1 MSLIISYV
9 ERLEDVVQPA
19 VEFLSRERDLFAKPR
34 IVVPTAGA
42 KAWLWSELAR
52 ELGGA
57 TGQDGKN
64 LGDGI
69 VANVEISYPGTIVS
83 LLQPKWKPGDRD
95 PWSFDSLTFAV
106 LDVVTG
112 PKAAQL
118 EIPFDVTGEPLLKA
132 GGSPGCSTSI
142 TCGGPR

>member
-69 VANVEISYPGTIVS
+69 VANVEISYPGTIMS

-95 PWSFDSLTFAV
+95 PWSFDALTFAV
-106 LDVVTG
+106 LDVIT
-112 PKAAQL
+112 ARR
-118 EIPFDVTGEPLLKA
+118 PLSSRFHSTSPA
-132 GGSPGCSTSI
+132 NPCSRPGGSPGCSTSI